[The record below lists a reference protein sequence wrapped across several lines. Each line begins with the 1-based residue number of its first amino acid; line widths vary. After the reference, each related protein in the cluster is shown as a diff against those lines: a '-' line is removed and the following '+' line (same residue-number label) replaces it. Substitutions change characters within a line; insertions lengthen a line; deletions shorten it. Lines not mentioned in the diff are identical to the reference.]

1 MSTNEGERG
10 RAEPIDVEF
19 EPADREYARGSGGL
33 GFGSALVLAVLAA
46 GAGAAGGALGPRVP
60 EVNALLDRAI
70 PPPGQTAAEAASV
83 TETAALDTRLDA
95 VEAVLNTPL
104 AQAASAPTEGG
115 DVAARVFA
123 LQSGLR
129 DVETRLGRMP
139 STEEVAAL
147 VAEVQQLQQDLPAVA
162 AEARTAAQAATAAF
176 AVAAAGDASRSSGP
190 FEQEFAA
197 LQALLPND
205 PNVQQL
211 APLARVGAPTRM
223 ELRDTFARIDN
234 DIIRAAREAQA
245 GAGFWGRAQ
254 AALAQWIIIRR
265 AGEGD
270 TPAGVV
276 ERAEQ
281 RLHADDL
288 AGAIQELN
296 RLSGPASQVAA
307 PWLADAQRRLAIDT
321 RLASIRTSLSRRG

>member
-1 MSTNEGERG
+1 MSSLSQ
-10 RAEPIDVEF
+10 PI
-19 EPADREYARGSGGL
+19 AIMARGGGGL

-70 PPPGQTAAEAASV
+70 PPPGQTAAETASV

-95 VEAVLNTPL
+95 IEAVLNTPL
-104 AQAASAPTEGG
+104 AQAASAGPEGA

-129 DVETRLGRMP
+129 EVETRLGRMP
-139 STEEVAAL
+139 STDEVAAL

-211 APLARVGAPTRM
+211 APARPHWRADAGWNCATPSRASTTISSAPRAKPKRRWLLGPRASRARAMDHHPPRRRRRYARGAWSNAPSNACTPTISLARSKSSTGSPVPPRKWPLPGSPMRS
-223 ELRDTFARIDN
+223 
-234 DIIRAAREAQA
+234 
-245 GAGFWGRAQ
+245 
-254 AALAQWIIIRR
+254 
-265 AGEGD
+265 
-270 TPAGVV
+270 
-276 ERAEQ
+276 
-281 RLHADDL
+281 AD
-288 AGAIQELN
+288 
-296 RLSGPASQVAA
+296 
-307 PWLADAQRRLAIDT
+307 
-321 RLASIRTSLSRRG
+321 